1 MRLTHVL
8 HEVGIPIR
16 DLQLPWNPNSQ
27 VQYLPEF
34 RVPLPT
40 NSRILKAST
49 QLVGIALTLSVP
61 VPPPCF
67 EPFLPGDELPADGG
81 SMTVMRIRMFRDTDP
96 HDPDWTYIG
105 RLPPGNI
112 VAWADLP

>member
-16 DLQLPWNPNSQ
+16 DLQLPWNPNSRQ
-27 VQYLPEF
+27 VRYLPEF

-40 NSRILKAST
+40 SSRILKAST
-49 QLVGIALTLSVP
+49 QPMGIALT
-61 VPPPCF
+61 
-67 EPFLPGDELPADGG
+67 FLPGDELPADGG
-81 SMTVMRIRMFRDTDP
+81 SMTVMRIRMFYDTDP